1 MADEPLSALS
11 ETFQYG
17 YSTSDV
23 MLILD
28 VLDTSMW
35 TTGTDK
41 GITVATFLAQYLHA
55 GSNITLT
62 PGANG
67 VTLAS
72 TASAITLAPTAVQTA
87 NYTASPNQFVPCN
100 TTGGPLTV
108 TLPTAPPDQTQMA
121 VKHIIQGGTNTVTVA
136 AAGGAVF
143 NKSGGSTSMTL
154 TLLNQGVSLQ
164 YSATPAIWYV
174 LGDDLPL
181 SQTDARYVNVS
192 TLQALP
198 TGILKDTTGTGAL
211 SIAAAGT
218 DYLAPTGSGAGL
230 TGITG
235 SQITGNI
242 TGNAASITGSITTSQ
257 VSNLSSWPGSTAITS
272 VGTIN
277 SPFSLL
283 MESGTL
289 LNAVTQMYAD
299 NGPSPLV
306 ASASS
311 EVNTLNQ
318 AWQAFDLNPNTA
330 WLAATNSG
338 WLQIDLGA
346 GNAVVSTSYSIQAT
360 PSGDLTFMMTGWTFA
375 GSNNGSTWT
384 TLDTETGISWTA
396 QQTQTWSF
404 TNTTAYRYY
413 RLTSSS
419 NAGGIYCGIGA
430 LIVLALGA
438 TPLSITNSLIN
449 IGGNTAL
456 PLQLFGTAIVSGGLT
471 VGTALTVN
479 GPTSLLGTFSAVGI
493 TFSTGNINLGTG
505 ASNAITASNTSFGY
519 ATNAAAFFTN
529 SQANDGIIRNTAGRI
544 VMGASNGNVQF
555 ILTTTGVTIP
565 SIITTGSPLSLTGA
579 ASQTAPLLPLQQL
592 SSTAAARNCGIVDA
606 TFNNSTDAS
615 WTSNLLLYAGDY
627 TSSNAGKRLGVQVQS
642 NGSAALV
649 GLFGATP
656 VIQPATTGTGAS
668 GFTANS
674 GTAVNTLSTFTGNTG
689 STAYTLSDIVLALKQ
704 LGLLKA

>member
-1 MADEPLSALS
+1 M
-11 ETFQYG
+11 
-17 YSTSDV
+17 
-23 MLILD
+23 
-28 VLDTSMW
+28 
-35 TTGTDK
+35 
-41 GITVATFLAQYLHA
+41 
-55 GSNITLT
+55 
-62 PGANG
+62 
-67 VTLAS
+67 
-72 TASAITLAPTAVQTA
+72 
-87 NYTASPNQFVPCN
+87 PCN

-375 GSNNGSTWT
+375 GSNNGSSWT

-479 GPTSLLGTFSAVGI
+479 GPTSLLGTFAAVGI

-544 VMGASNGNVQF
+544 VMARQQHGNVQF

-565 SIITTGSPLSLTGA
+565 SIITTGSPLTLTGSQARPHRSCPCNSSRAPPRPATA
-579 ASQTAPLLPLQQL
+579 ASSTPRSTTARTRAGPATCSSTPETTPRATRASAWESRFNPTARPLWSGSSAPL
-592 SSTAAARNCGIVDA
+592 R
-606 TFNNSTDAS
+606 
-615 WTSNLLLYAGDY
+615 
-627 TSSNAGKRLGVQVQS
+627 SSNRQPQAPALQ
-642 NGSAALV
+642 GSPPIRERPS
-649 GLFGATP
+649 TP
-656 VIQPATTGTGAS
+656 
-668 GFTANS
+668 
-674 GTAVNTLSTFTGNTG
+674 
-689 STAYTLSDIVLALKQ
+689 
-704 LGLLKA
+704 